1 MRKLLKEQ
9 FHKEIFNNIFDIC
22 LLKQKKGRKL
32 LFLAIPL
39 IPKANIIR
47 LLRSFKAR
55 NKMYPGSWR
64 YNRLIPLE
72 KQCSMLSFQSN
83 QISNLI
89 IPFAVS
95 SRYIT
100 FLE

>member
-9 FHKEIFNNIFDIC
+9 FYKEIFNNIFDIC

-72 KQCSMLSFQSN
+72 KQLDAF
-83 QISNLI
+83 IS
-89 IPFAVS
+89 V
-95 SRYIT
+95 
-100 FLE
+100 